1 MKTIKNV
8 LKGIILTGAIAI
20 LTSIPTFASEQ
31 PTNQTTPDEQIT
43 DYYTLEN
50 GDVKTVYAD
59 GSYYINSDVEIQS
72 VNYIDKSITVDKQ
85 GQLYKFY
92 VDEPREYYLSEIIN
106 ITMDQNNEIID
117 CTVDSQPET
126 YNGVISQTAG
136 TIATLKA
143 NGQVYIFE
151 NTEGIDG
158 WQVGENC
165 KAIIQD
171 GRLIEVRPIPLA
183 ERL

>member
-1 MKTIKNV
+1 MKTIKNI

-31 PTNQTTPDEQIT
+31 STNQQDNQIVDHYIT
-43 DYYTLEN
+43 IDN
-50 GDVKTVYAD
+50 DVVTVYQD
-59 GSYYINSDVEIQS
+59 GSKYINSDVEIQS
-72 VNYIDKSITVDKQ
+72 VNYIDNSITVDKQ
-85 GQLYKFY
+85 GELYKFY
-92 VDEPREYYLSEIIN
+92 VDEPRNYFLSEIIN

-117 CTVDSQPET
+117 CTVDSQPEI
-126 YNGVISQTAG
+126 YNGTISQTAG

-151 NTEGIDG
+151 NTEGLDG
-158 WQVGENC
+158 WQVGEKC
-165 KAIIQD
+165 KAIVQD